1 MQDNQEQVQGI
12 TWKSY
17 LALLF
22 AMLFFSGL
30 LAKAQAWYQVFDF
43 TVLNGS
49 FGKMTGEAGKV
60 FTFRGAGGTGGRD
73 GFMFALE
80 LIPALILAMGVVEI
94 VEGYGG
100 LRVAQKFLT
109 PLLKPLVGI
118 PGACSVAIIANMQST
133 DAGAVMAKE
142 MYDKGQITD
151 DQRSI
156 FVAYLHPGSAM
167 VGNYFGS
174 GAALFGMLLCP
185 ILLPLIVIFVFKIIG
200 ANLMRAYL
208 NFENSRMAKA
218 EGVQQ

>member
-1 MQDNQEQVQGI
+1 MQDNPEQVQGI

-17 LALLF
+17 VALLF

-30 LAKAQAWYQVFDF
+30 LAKSQGWYQACDF

-49 FGKMTGEAGKV
+49 FGKMAGEAGKV
-60 FTFRGAGGTGGRD
+60 FTFRGVGGTGGRD

-109 PLLKPLVGI
+109 PLLKLLMGI

-151 DQRSI
+151 EQRSI

-167 VGNYFGS
+167 VSNYFGS

-200 ANLMRAYL
+200 ANLMRIYL
-208 NFENSRMAKA
+208 NFENRRMAKA
-218 EGVQQ
+218 EGGQ